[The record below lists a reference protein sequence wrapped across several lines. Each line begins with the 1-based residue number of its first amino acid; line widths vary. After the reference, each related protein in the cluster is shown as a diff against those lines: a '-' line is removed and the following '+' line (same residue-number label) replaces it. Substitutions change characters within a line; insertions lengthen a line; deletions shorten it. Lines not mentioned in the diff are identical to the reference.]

1 MLRYFIEKDRLQR
14 FALVVLILIIILG
27 MFFLVLNILDINED
41 YLLNLPINIF
51 NNIFITA
58 LAIPLIYLSVNIF
71 THTGSPRLLA
81 LGAAQ
86 MALGIGSLLKGWL
99 PNTSLDILVILYESI
114 LVLTSLIYL
123 VGAIMVI
130 IRPDNSGLNSRKKI
144 RVVTLSYASIL
155 IIISIIVLLVFR
167 GVIPAHI
174 VFRENTVSVQNVMQI
189 ISILLLFTA
198 SFIFFRISLLA
209 HSDLSHWYFLGV
221 LSLSFGVFFM
231 AQGPVESKIA
241 WAGRASQYFGN
252 ICFLIAV
259 IRNYKEIHNN
269 MDAGH

>member
-1 MLRYFIEKDRLQR
+1 VNKFSIHLESGTYWVSLKNMLRYFIEKDKLQR

-27 MFFLVLNILDINED
+27 MFFLVLNILDINEE

-114 LVLTSLIYL
+114 VVLTSLIYL
-123 VGAIMVI
+123 VEAIMFLT
-130 IRPDNSGLNSRKKI
+130 RPDNSMSNSGKKI
-144 RVVTLSYASIL
+144 LKSMSYP
-155 IIISIIVLLVFR
+155 ISQWTKTTY
-167 GVIPAHI
+167 P
-174 VFRENTVSVQNVMQI
+174 NT
-189 ISILLLFTA
+189 
-198 SFIFFRISLLA
+198 
-209 HSDLSHWYFLGV
+209 
-221 LSLSFGVFFM
+221 
-231 AQGPVESKIA
+231 
-241 WAGRASQYFGN
+241 
-252 ICFLIAV
+252 
-259 IRNYKEIHNN
+259 
-269 MDAGH
+269 